1 MPTTT
6 VLFFQE
12 EDGSSQIV
20 EWLRELKKNEPKGFI
35 NCLVRVAQLKAQGY
49 ELRRPAADF
58 LREGIYELRAR
69 HKKVQYRLL
78 YFFHG
83 QNVAVIDHGI
93 IKEQSKVPDVD
104 LERALERKR
113 RFEENPEAH
122 TFKEEIDDE
131 EKNN

>member
-20 EWLRELKKNEPKGFI
+20 EWLRELKKNDPKGFI

-58 LREGIYELRAR
+58 LRDGIYELRAR

-113 RFEENPEAH
+113 RFEENPSAH

-131 EKNN
+131 EENN